1 VGLKKGGGE
10 MTSDL
15 NEDLNKCIETL
26 DRVIND
32 NSVPRNIR
40 RLADQIKTNLVE
52 STDPIPER
60 AAFVISMLDDL
71 TNDPNI
77 PFHTR
82 TLIWGIASQLEA
94 ISVSE

>member
-1 VGLKKGGGE
+1 
-10 MTSDL
+10 MTPDISEDL
-15 NEDLNKCIETL
+15 NECIETL

-40 RLADQIKTNLVE
+40 RLADQIKSNLVE

-60 AAFVISMLDDL
+60 AAFVISMLDDI

-82 TLIWGIASQLEA
+82 TLVWSIASQLEA
-94 ISVSE
+94 ISVSQ

>member
-1 VGLKKGGGE
+1 MG
-10 MTSDL
+10 SDL
-15 NEDLNKCIETL
+15 NEDLNECIETL
-26 DRVIND
+26 DRIIND

-40 RLADQIKTNLVE
+40 RLADNVKSNLLE

-60 AAFVISMLDDL
+60 AAFVISMLDEI

-77 PFHTR
+77 PFHAR
-82 TLIWGIASQLEA
+82 TLVWGLASQLEA